1 MARSASLG
9 AAKTETAEN
18 RPLASQLS
26 VSIDLRAGQFD
37 RDEESRLRIVS
48 PERRSSG
55 ASTRLAPRVPPLT
68 LVRRVTPPAFAP
80 RGRMRRMATVKLTTP
95 VDEATIRSLH
105 VGDTVSISGRLYTG
119 RDAVHHRLHSG
130 VKPPVDLEGQIIYHC
145 GPVMVKEGDQWVCKA
160 AGPTTSSREEP
171 YEWEVMRDYKIR
183 GVIGKGG
190 MGPKTLEACQE
201 YGAVYLHAI
210 GGAAQVCAASIKR
223 VDGVDWMDLGSPE
236 AIWHLWVE
244 DFMAIVTM
252 DSHGQSLHKQV
263 FEESRERLSQLK
275 A

>member
-1 MARSASLG
+1 MYVMTKLSFPF
-9 AAKTETAEN
+9 TEEK
-18 RPLASQLS
+18 
-26 VSIDLRAGQFD
+26 IRA
-37 RDEESRLRIVS
+37 L
-48 PERRSSG
+48 
-55 ASTRLAPRVPPLT
+55 
-68 LVRRVTPPAFAP
+68 
-80 RGRMRRMATVKLTTP
+80 K
-95 VDEATIRSLH
+95 
-105 VGDTVSISGRLYTG
+105 VGDEVLISGVVFTG
-119 RDAVHHRLHSG
+119 RDAVHHRIHEG
-130 VKPPVDLEGQIIYHC
+130 VKPPVDLAGAIIYHC

-171 YEWEVMRDYKIR
+171 YQHEVIRDYGLR
-183 GVIGKGG
+183 AVIGKGG
-190 MGPKTLEACQE
+190 MGEKTLNACRE

-252 DSHGQSLHKQV
+252 DAHGQSLHQQV
-263 FEESRERLSQLK
+263 IEQSKERLAALK